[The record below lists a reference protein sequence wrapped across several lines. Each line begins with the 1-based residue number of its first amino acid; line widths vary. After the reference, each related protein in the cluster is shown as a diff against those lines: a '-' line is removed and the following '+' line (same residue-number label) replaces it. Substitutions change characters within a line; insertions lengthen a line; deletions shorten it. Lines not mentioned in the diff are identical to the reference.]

1 MYSVYVYS
9 VMETTLLTSRR
20 IEYTY
25 CCTVAGLICGSMF
38 LVSIPFVLG
47 NGVYL
52 FQLWDQFSV
61 TFPLL
66 LIGFFEFIA
75 VAWAYGVKK

>member
-1 MYSVYVYS
+1 MVYV
-9 VMETTLLTSRR
+9 TAA
-20 IEYTY
+20 I
-25 CCTVAGLICGSMF
+25 ICGGMF

-52 FQLWDQFSV
+52 FQLWDQFSA

-75 VAWAYGVKK
+75 IGWAFGVKK

>member
-1 MYSVYVYS
+1 M
-9 VMETTLLTSRR
+9 
-20 IEYTY
+20 
-25 CCTVAGLICGSMF
+25 ICVVMF
-38 LVSIPFVLG
+38 LLSFPFVLG

-52 FQLWDQFSV
+52 FQLWDQFSA

-75 VAWAYGVKK
+75 IGWVIGVKK